1 MTLHKCTA
9 ALLRA
14 KCLPQ
19 PFGSCHIPAGLLCK
33 TCVQLHTRWCS
44 KIAYSNN
51 FATRLFCKAA
61 LAHRVCLLS
70 PAVLLCIACASADW
84 PTGPTTASAEPGSH
98 QPCGSVNICTIR
110 SVGKRMLGCL
120 VWHKMPG
127 LRLKAALPDRRHA
140 FNLMRGCCPLQR
152 RYSCSLDLP
161 RLHALKAPWCSCALS
176 TLISGQCTLY

>member
-70 PAVLLCIACASADW
+70 PAVHCLCKCRLAYRAHYCFCRTRVTSALWQCEYMHNQECRKTYAGLPCLAQNAW
-84 PTGPTTASAEPGSH
+84 PEA
-98 QPCGSVNICTIR
+98 Q
-110 SVGKRMLGCL
+110 
-120 VWHKMPG
+120 
-127 LRLKAALPDRRHA
+127 
-140 FNLMRGCCPLQR
+140 
-152 RYSCSLDLP
+152 SCSARSEACIQSDEGL
-161 RLHALKAPWCSCALS
+161 LS
-176 TLISGQCTLY
+176 PAEAVLL